1 MRIVVLA
8 GGLSME
14 RNVSLSSGTR
24 ICRALRARGHQAALV
39 DLYLGLEGYDGA
51 PESIFDAPDGLCGD
65 FSVAREEPDLDAVR
79 ASRKDKS
86 ENIFG
91 KDVLRVC
98 AMADVVFIALHG
110 ACGEDGRVQAAFDL
124 LGIPYTGSG
133 YLGSAIAMDKDLTKR
148 LVAPYVTTAKWR
160 ALKYTADEIDAIADE
175 TELPCVVKPNASGEY
190 VPAVASDSTVSE
202 DGLTYTFPLREGVL
216 FHNGAAVTTDDVIYS
231 FKTCAETTVD
241 TALAEALSSVK
252 DITADGNTVTVTLKE
267 ANPDFLSYVGMVY
280 IVPADYTD
288 EATAPVG
295 TGPFKFVSRSVQ
307 ENLVVEKFAD
317 YWGEGASLDKVTFKI
332 YEDANALMSALSAGS
347 VDMAVHLTIDQV
359 DTIGTGTYKTL
370 EGTMNLVQALYL
382 NNDVKPFDNEKVRQA
397 MCYAVNVDEI
407 LDLTSEGH
415 GTKIGTSIYPAFTK
429 YFDASLADAYPY
441 DVDKA
446 KQLLAD
452 AGYAD
457 GFSMS
462 ITVPSNYT
470 PHMNVAQVLVEQLAK
485 VGITATIKPVEW
497 ETWVSDTYTNRNF
510 ESTVIG
516 FDAATLSAGALL
528 NRWMSDNDKN
538 MINYNNP
545 EYDKVMQEANA
556 STDDAKQTELY
567 KQAAAMLSET
577 AANVYIQDLADF
589 VLLKNNLDGYQFY
602 PLYVMDLS
610 TVHYVQ

>member
-1 MRIVVLA
+1 MKKRIFALFLSVLLLATVLCACGDTKQEEA
-8 GGLSME
+8 GGVGSDGT
-14 RNVSLSSGTR
+14 SSSGAVVDGGEMVIGIAQDLGDSLDPYQMTAAGTR
-24 ICRALRARGHQAALV
+24 EVLFNI
-39 DLYLGLEGYDGA
+39 YEGL
-51 PESIFDAPDGLCGD
+51 
-65 FSVAREEPDLDAVR
+65 
-79 ASRKDKS
+79 
-86 ENIFG
+86 
-91 KDVLRVC
+91 
-98 AMADVVFIALHG
+98 
-110 ACGEDGRVQAAFDL
+110 
-124 LGIPYTGSG
+124 
-133 YLGSAIAMDKDLTKR
+133 
-148 LVAPYVTTAKWR
+148 
-160 ALKYTADEIDAIADE
+160 
-175 TELPCVVKPNASGEY
+175 VKPNASGEY

-241 TALAEALSSVK
+241 TALAEA
-252 DITADGNTVTVTLKE
+252 
-267 ANPDFLSYVGMVY
+267 
-280 IVPADYTD
+280 
-288 EATAPVG
+288 TAPVG

-307 ENLVVEKFAD
+307 ENLIVEKFAD
-317 YWGEGASLDKVTFKI
+317 YWGEKAHLDKVTFKI

-347 VDMAVHLTIDQV
+347 VDMAGHLTIDQV

-457 GFSMS
+457 GFSMT

>member
-1 MRIVVLA
+1 MKKRIFALFLSVLLLATVLCACGDTKQEEA
-8 GGLSME
+8 GGVGSDGT
-14 RNVSLSSGTR
+14 SSSGAVVDGGEMVVGIAQDLGDSLDPYQMTAAGTR
-24 ICRALRARGHQAALV
+24 EVLFNI
-39 DLYLGLEGYDGA
+39 YEGL
-51 PESIFDAPDGLCGD
+51 
-65 FSVAREEPDLDAVR
+65 
-79 ASRKDKS
+79 
-86 ENIFG
+86 
-91 KDVLRVC
+91 
-98 AMADVVFIALHG
+98 
-110 ACGEDGRVQAAFDL
+110 
-124 LGIPYTGSG
+124 
-133 YLGSAIAMDKDLTKR
+133 
-148 LVAPYVTTAKWR
+148 
-160 ALKYTADEIDAIADE
+160 
-175 TELPCVVKPNASGEY
+175 VKPNASGEY

-280 IVPADYTD
+280 IVPANYTD
-288 EATAPVG
+288 EATSPVG

-307 ENLVVEKFAD
+307 ENLIVEKFAD
-317 YWGEGASLDKVTFKI
+317 YWGEKAHLDKVTFKI

-347 VDMAVHLTIDQV
+347 VDMAGHLTIDQV

-429 YFDASLADAYPY
+429 YFAESLADAYPY

>member
-1 MRIVVLA
+1 MKKRVFALFTAMFLLCGMLA
-8 GGLSME
+8 GCGPTG
-14 RNVSLSSGTR
+14 SSSTTTDGS
-24 ICRALRARGHQAALV
+24 
-39 DLYLGLEGYDGA
+39 DDGA
-51 PESIFDAPDGLCGD
+51 KDTLIVAIPESPTYMDP
-65 FSVAREEPDLDAVR
+65 
-79 ASRKDKS
+79 
-86 ENIFG
+86 
-91 KDVLRVC
+91 
-98 AMADVVFIALHG
+98 M
-110 ACGEDGRVQAAFDL
+110 VQASIGTYRVTTQMFD
-124 LGIPYTGSG
+124 
-133 YLGSAIAMDKDLTKR
+133 R
-148 LVAPYVTTAKWR
+148 LVMMDNDMNLVPGLAESWEVIDDTTTVFHLR
-160 ALKYTADEIDAIADE
+160 QG
-175 TELPCVVKPNASGEY
+175 VK
-190 VPAVASDSTVSE
+190 
-202 DGLTYTFPLREGVL
+202 
-216 FHNGAAVTTDDVIYS
+216 FHNGEEMTSEDVKYSLERCIANPGVNYNYLIIESITCDDDY
-231 FKTCAETTVD
+231 
-241 TALAEALSSVK
+241 
-252 DITADGNTVTVTLKE
+252 TVTIKTSAPFNALLYR
-267 ANPDFLSYVGMVY
+267 LSLDAAS
-280 IVPADYTD
+280 IICKSADTSA
-288 EATAPVG
+288 EEFNKNPVG

-307 ENLVVEKFAD
+307 ENLIVEKFAD
-317 YWGEGASLDKVTFKI
+317 YWGEKAHLDKVTFKI

-347 VDMAVHLTIDQV
+347 VDMAGHLTIDQV